1 LTHVR
6 FNPDNRH
13 RWSRDER
20 LFRAMNRRQPTP
32 STGQSR
38 ATAASSIK
46 LGKVLLDGTATNC
59 VIISM
64 SESCLGGTGQHT
76 RTSRLRASQA
86 PAVMTSSPR
95 IPIIKN
101 SDVRVRK
108 RTEAPALVSHILVG
122 RVRGGSPQQHLTTV
136 EVGEWFS
143 TPFMRAA
150 CASEAP
156 GRRSDCC

>member
-1 LTHVR
+1 
-6 FNPDNRH
+6 
-13 RWSRDER
+13 
-20 LFRAMNRRQPTP
+20 MNRRQPTP

-38 ATAASSIK
+38 ATAALSIK
-46 LGKVLLDGTATNC
+46 PGKVVLDGTATNC
-59 VIISM
+59 DNKYVRK
-64 SESCLGGTGQHT
+64 L
-76 RTSRLRASQA
+76 SRPYGRSAHKNLK
-86 PAVMTSSPR
+86 TSSGTR
-95 IPIIKN
+95 AGCNDLIAAQDIPIIKN

-122 RVRGGSPQQHLTTV
+122 RVRGGYPQQHLTTV